1 MRGIERLVT
10 KPSKRPR
17 FAELLAGL
25 RSPERLVLALLL
37 HDIGKWKDENHAEES
52 ARMAQVIFDEL
63 GLDGDARHDVEF
75 LIVEHLE
82 MSRVTFRRDNSD
94 ARVIRQFSDL
104 VGTEER
110 LQMLCLLTLADV
122 GAVSPG
128 TLTPW
133 KEDLLWEVFV
143 RTYNQLTHGYGD
155 STIAAGEAALA
166 ALESG
171 RPADLAADELSHVL
185 EGFPRRYLTSVDPT
199 QVYRHVRLA
208 RNLRRDEVHLLLDRR
223 GDAWELAVVALDKPH
238 LFSNICGT
246 LAFCGMDI
254 LRGSAMTSRSGL
266 VLDLFHFVDGEHF
279 FDRNTDGPARFEA
292 LLQEVVAGREESQRG
307 CCGRR
312 RGCYR
317 RTPVRVAPV
326 VQIDNEQSP
335 TYTVLELVAQD
346 APGLLHRVSRVVSG
360 HGCEVDLV
368 LISTEGNR
376 AIDVFHLT
384 QSAAKLPQPVSTRSR
399 STSSVCSRR
408 VHETRNGH
416 RAARQGR

>member
-1 MRGIERLVT
+1 
-10 KPSKRPR
+10 
-17 FAELLAGL
+17 
-25 RSPERLVLALLL
+25 
-37 HDIGKWKDENHAEES
+37 
-52 ARMAQVIFDEL
+52 MAQVIFDEL

-94 ARVIRQFSDL
+94 ARVIREFSDL

-292 LLQEVVAGREESQRG
+292 LLQEVVAGRDEIAARLLRKEKG
-307 CCGRR
+307 LLLAGRR
-312 RGCYR
+312 SGWHRSSKSTTNSPRPTPSSSSSR
-317 RTPVRVAPV
+317 RTRPVSSTGSV
-326 VQIDNEQSP
+326 
-335 TYTVLELVAQD
+335 
-346 APGLLHRVSRVVSG
+346 GSRRG
-360 HGCEVDLV
+360 
-368 LISTEGNR
+368 T
-376 AIDVFHLT
+376 
-384 QSAAKLPQPVSTRSR
+384 AAKSTSCSSPRKATERSTCSTSLNRLPSCRSRFLTRSR

-408 VHETRNGH
+408 VHETRNRH

>member
-1 MRGIERLVT
+1 
-10 KPSKRPR
+10 
-17 FAELLAGL
+17 
-25 RSPERLVLALLL
+25 
-37 HDIGKWKDENHAEES
+37 
-52 ARMAQVIFDEL
+52 
-63 GLDGDARHDVEF
+63 
-75 LIVEHLE
+75 

-94 ARVIRQFSDL
+94 ARVIRQFADL
-104 VGTEER
+104 VGTEAR
-110 LQMLCLLTLADV
+110 LQMLCLLTLVDI

-143 RTYNQLTHGYGD
+143 RTYNELTHGYGD

-171 RPADLAADELSHVL
+171 RPPDLAADELSHVL
-185 EGFPRRYLTSVDPT
+185 EGFPRRYLTSVEPA
-199 QVYRHVRLA
+199 QIYRHVRLA
-208 RNLRRDEVHLLLDRR
+208 RDLHPDEVHLLLDRR
-223 GDAWELAVVALDKPH
+223 GDAWELAVFALDKPH

-266 VLDLFHFVDGEHF
+266 VLDIFQFVDGEQF
-279 FDRNTDGPARFEA
+279 FARNADGPARFET
-292 LLQEVVAGREESQRG
+292 LLQDVVAGREDIAARLLRKEKG
-307 CCGRR
+307 LLH
-312 RGCYR
+312 R

-326 VQIDNEQSP
+326 IHTDNDQSP

-346 APGLLHRVSRVVSG
+346 APGLLHRVSRIVSG

-384 QSAAKLPQPVSTRSR
+384 QSAAKLPRPVSHALKVDLERLLQEGS
-399 STSSVCSRR
+399 
-408 VHETRNGH
+408 
-416 RAARQGR
+416 